1 MPLTPTH
8 KLILHSLGQF
18 YRSLN
23 QPLSEKPVRVRTS
36 KIAFIELLLKSSLI
50 SKQERAVYRNL
61 ELLEQKKLIRYENR
75 MIKFTERGLKE
86 LTKVQRELV
95 DAEQKL
101 QPYKDIEDY
110 FQGDFQ
116 KGNSP
121 KGEKPHRKLQ
131 TVMEWN
137 RV

>member
-36 KIAFIELLLKSSLI
+36 KIAFIELLLQSSLI
-50 SKQERAVYRNL
+50 SKQERAVYKNL
-61 ELLEQKKLIRYENR
+61 ELLEKKKLIGYENR
-75 MIKFTERGLKE
+75 MITFTEKGLKQ
-86 LTKVQRELV
+86 LGKVQQELAKV
-95 DAEQKL
+95 EQELQQRL
-101 QPYKDIEDY
+101 QPYKDIDNY

-116 KGNSP
+116 KG
-121 KGEKPHRKLQ
+121 ERRHRQLQ
-131 TVMEWN
+131 TVMCQK
-137 RV
+137 

>member
-23 QPLSEKPVRVRTS
+23 QPLSEKPLRVRTS

-50 SKQERAVYRNL
+50 SKQERAVYKNL
-61 ELLEQKKLIRYENR
+61 ELLERKKFIRYENR
-75 MIKFTERGLKE
+75 MITLTERGLKE
-86 LTKVQRELV
+86 LGKVQKEL
-95 DAEQKL
+95 EKIQQEI
-101 QPYKDIEDY
+101 QPYLDLEQY
-110 FQGDFQ
+110 FQ
-116 KGNSP
+116 

-131 TVMEWN
+131 TVMELGK